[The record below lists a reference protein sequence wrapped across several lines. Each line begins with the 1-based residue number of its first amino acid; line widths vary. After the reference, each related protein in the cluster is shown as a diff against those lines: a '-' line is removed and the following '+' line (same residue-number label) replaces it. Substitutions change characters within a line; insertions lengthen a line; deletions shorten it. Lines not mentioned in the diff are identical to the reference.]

1 MICPSCGIEIKDRG
15 LTRCNE
21 CGAKLTIVETYS
33 RVVGFL
39 TPVENW
45 HDGKQAEFKDRKK
58 FDTGQTK

>member
-1 MICPSCGIEIKDRG
+1 MVKTKCSMF
-15 LTRCNE
+15 
-21 CGAKLTIVETYS
+21 S

-58 FDTGQTK
+58 FDEATK